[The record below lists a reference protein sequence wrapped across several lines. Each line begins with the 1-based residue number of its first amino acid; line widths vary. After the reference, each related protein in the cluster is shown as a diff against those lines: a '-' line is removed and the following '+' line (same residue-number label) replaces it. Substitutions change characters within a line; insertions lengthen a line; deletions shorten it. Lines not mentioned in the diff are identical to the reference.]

1 MKLIR
6 NATTT
11 ANPDLRGRKHHFTIE
26 NAPAATLEAMDDM
39 LTAAGWSH
47 DGCPCYD
54 DGFGCGWWIDLSDVD
69 QFKAAY
75 KEAKAGVK
83 EFMAQPV
90 APAEFEITIKGSV
103 GVDNLFHPGDVVYCG
118 SKLHMKAVVTTLPKI
133 GDVIPATDLMGE
145 YDTRVKVRE
154 ILNDCPPRPA
164 HLQAARD
171 AHHNELFS
179 GFFND
184 RVKPTEA
191 RKHELEDM
199 SDDQIYVAFAVAPIA
214 TAKEIAAR
222 RLHRLSEETGF
233 SIEQCRQELLAE
245 EDDYFAAL
253 RNLRNVVI
261 ESHAEALDM
270 DAARDVIEAAP
281 VVVSAAH
288 ADQLSFWGEN
298 DYAARRA
305 IVEECHAEALEMN
318 AKKITPLLTRE
329 QNAAYIYQLDFFYQM
344 NAVGR
349 AAEIEGAHVAAIK
362 LDAQMMHDAWDNADE
377 IGRLIELEYA
387 YDEALKMDE
396 EITFVREMES
406 LTAEQAMA
414 YAEQWAYCTAD
425 VATQELMLERDHI
438 EALSLNDK
446 VDTDL
451 AILRSDIKGFHREHT
466 GARLEEVID
475 YAIRHTFN
483 RIVQVYG
490 VEIHRDSFTDLA
502 RTPEQKAFS
511 GGMKTGANTDITTPL
526 RIICDYMQ
534 RFMRNNKDAK
544 LSEAKQRLESK
555 IVVFI
560 NDGYDEQHL
569 RQALSSATSSH
580 SREAFTRALRVGCL

>member
-261 ESHAEALDM
+261 ESHAEALEM
-270 DAARDVIEAAP
+270 D
-281 VVVSAAH
+281 
-288 ADQLSFWGEN
+288 
-298 DYAARRA
+298 
-305 IVEECHAEALEMN
+305 
-318 AKKITPLLTRE
+318 K
-329 QNAAYIYQLDFFYQM
+329 
-344 NAVGR
+344 
-349 AAEIEGAHVAAIK
+349 
-362 LDAQMMHDAWDNADE
+362 
-377 IGRLIELEYA
+377 
-387 YDEALKMDE
+387 
-396 EITFVREMES
+396 EITFVREFES
-406 LTAEQAMA
+406 LTADQAMA
-414 YAEQWAYCTAD
+414 YAQQWAYSNAD
-425 VATQELMLERDHI
+425 AATKLQMFDRDHI
-438 EALSLNDK
+438 EALGHEGVRNCAIADNAYVLTKPVEFRNRQFLWENTWSEEYRAARIEAAHVDALQCDATFEETLPFLASRDMADIWEEHSDTMK
-446 VDTDL
+446 VK
-451 AILRSDIKGFHREHT
+451 ILDAVHAE
-466 GARLEEVID
+466 ALLENESAAAV
-475 YAIRHTFN
+475 
-483 RIVQVYG
+483 
-490 VEIHRDSFTDLA
+490 
-502 RTPEQKAFS
+502 
-511 GGMKTGANTDITTPL
+511 NTDITTPV
-526 RIICDYMQ
+526 RIISDYML
-534 RFMRNNKDAK
+534 RFLRNNKEAK
-544 LSEAKQRLESK
+544 LYEAKDRLERKIIQFVADGFDEQRL
-555 IVVFI
+555 
-560 NDGYDEQHL
+560 
-569 RQALSSATSSH
+569 RLSLSAATSSH
-580 SREAFTRALRVGCL
+580 TWEAFARAFEMEAI

>member
-6 NATTT
+6 NATTA

-26 NAPAATLEAMDDM
+26 NAPAAILEAMDNM
-39 LTAAGWSH
+39 ITAAGWSN

-54 DGFGCGWWIDLSDVD
+54 DGFGCGWWIDLSEVD

-145 YDTRVKVRE
+145 YDARVKVRE

-199 SDDQIYVAFAVAPIA
+199 SDDQIYVAFAVAPVVSSD
-214 TAKEIAAR
+214 EINAA
-222 RLHRLSEETGF
+222 HS
-233 SIEQCRQELLAE
+233 
-245 EDDYFAAL
+245 
-253 RNLRNVVI
+253 
-261 ESHAEALDM
+261 EALTM
-270 DAARDVIEAAP
+270 
-281 VVVSAAH
+281 
-288 ADQLSFWGEN
+288 
-298 DYAARRA
+298 
-305 IVEECHAEALEMN
+305 
-318 AKKITPLLTRE
+318 
-329 QNAAYIYQLDFFYQM
+329 
-344 NAVGR
+344 
-349 AAEIEGAHVAAIK
+349 
-362 LDAQMMHDAWDNADE
+362 DAQMMQDAWDNADE

-406 LTAEQAMA
+406 LTADQAMA
-414 YAEQWAYCTAD
+414 YAEQWAYSNAD
-425 VATQELMLERDHI
+425 NATQELMLERDHI

-451 AILRSDIKGFHREHT
+451 AILRSDIQSFRREHT

-483 RIVQVYG
+483 RIVQLYG
-490 VEIHRDSFTDLA
+490 VEIHRDFFADLA

-511 GGMKTGANTDITTPL
+511 GAMKVDANTDISTPL
-526 RIICDYMQ
+526 RIISDYMQ

-555 IVVFI
+555 IVLLI
-560 NDGYDEQHL
+560 DDGYDEQHL
-569 RQALSSATSSH
+569 RQALSAATSSH
-580 SREAFTRALRVGCL
+580 TREAFLTAIKH